1 MYISDTFDNKISF
14 RLLIGYI
21 LIIFFDTFRPL
32 EGFGRLANYLQH
44 HWKENYKLS
53 FFAYIGPVCYY
64 NKTPYFIAY
73 CHDIYIYIC
82 KKQWPNLLS
91 AHLA

>member
-53 FFAYIGPVCYY
+53 FFAYIGLYVIIT
-64 NKTPYFIAY
+64 KRHILLLIAT
-73 CHDIYIYIC
+73 IYIYIYV
-82 KKQWPNLLS
+82 KNNGQIY
-91 AHLA
+91 